1 MEPVFAY
8 LDPGSGS
15 VILQA
20 LLGGVAGLAV
30 ALKLFG
36 RRVLSFIPF
45 VKNPDSEKP
54 PPPATEPDAG

>member
-1 MEPVFAY
+1 MYLVLGY

-36 RRVLSFIPF
+36 RRILTFLRIGKRGQSP
-45 VKNPDSEKP
+45 SKP
-54 PPPATEPDAG
+54 TTGEQDAT

>member
-36 RRVLSFIPF
+36 RRVLTFLRF
-45 VKNPDSEKP
+45 RKPDPVESR
-54 PPPATEPDAG
+54 PPAPESDAG

>member
-1 MEPVFAY
+1 MDLVFAY

-20 LLGGVAGLAV
+20 LLGGVAGIAV

-45 VKNPDSEKP
+45 VKGDSKKV
-54 PPPATEPDAG
+54 PPPATESDSG

>member
-45 VKNPDSEKP
+45 VKQREPEKTS
-54 PPPATEPDAG
+54 PPATETD

>member
-45 VKNPDSEKP
+45 VKRDTEKT
-54 PPPATEPDAG
+54 PPPATGTDAG